1 MCGFAGLLVSH
12 ENMLTAPLRQSFDLA
27 TEKLKHRG
35 DTETRSLSGPGSL
48 SSSLAGRDLYWLTH
62 HRLAFQDLHLGQQP
76 MLDSSGKWLIVFNGE
91 IYNHLE
97 LRRTLTGLRNHTFRT
112 RSDTETLLEGFLAIG
127 PSFFDHLDGEYAFVI
142 LSLEGNSLI
151 AHRDPSGVKP
161 LFLSLDGVETD
172 LFAEAKLE
180 YRFRSQAL
188 GFASEMKG
196 LAHQKKWHTTG
207 LLRQFV
213 GLYEPI
219 RTPFQNIVALAP
231 GSLLIAEKRESNESA
246 SFDCASFN
254 CVMSL
259 PRQGVRALPER
270 RALTDDRLP
279 LPCDAFL
286 EALENSVE
294 ERLLSDVELGVYL
307 SGGVDSRAV
316 AAILA
321 RSEKSSRVGRHAFT
335 VGFESKGF
343 DETNDALDF
352 AKTCGFTSHALRL
365 RDQDLAYSYAFA
377 VQASENIQ
385 PYTNGA
391 AKWWLSRFTRQH
403 VNGVLTGDG
412 SDELLCGYPS
422 YRYVKWWM
430 HAMRAR
436 QNDISNLKNIP
447 LGTLP
452 RDELYAH
459 AFADH
464 ARNPW
469 ISGSSAS
476 GHGLDFVES
485 LASWGVAHPLYG
497 QIAAIAAV
505 LLGSQASAWLES
517 QGSSVR
523 SWFLAG
529 YADDTDA
536 TDPRLALTLWQ
547 NYFFRTH
554 LPVQVLNWVGDRM
567 EMANTLEGRTPFL
580 SRRMRD
586 LVQHLPDHALVNGFA
601 DKFILRQSLRS
612 IMPERFVGQPKK
624 QFGAPFLDGDKNP
637 DQIEAAFHATGLE
650 GSAIATRVASE
661 FHRLKK
667 IINLSQNA
675 GRSADEVNA
684 NSTDNP
690 IQIDARFEL
699 THLNQLMQTTA
710 SLAIVQKTLVEGNQL
725 QRDFDYESSIL
736 AREQILPPAN

>member
-12 ENMLTAPLRQSFDLA
+12 ETTLTSPLRGLFDQA
-27 TEKLKHRG
+27 AERLKHRG
-35 DTETRSLSGPGSL
+35 DTETRSLSGPGSITA
-48 SSSLAGRDLYWLTH
+48 SPATGDLYWLTH

-97 LRRTLTGLRNHTFRT
+97 LRRTLDGLRDHAFRT

-142 LSLEGNSLI
+142 ISRDGRSLI

-172 LFAEAKLE
+172 LFAEAKPE
-180 YRFRSQAL
+180 YRFRSKAI
-188 GFASEMKG
+188 GFASEIKG
-196 LAHQKKWHTTG
+196 LAHQKKWHSTG
-207 LLRQFV
+207 LIRQFV

-219 RTPFQNIVALAP
+219 RTPFQNIIALAP
-231 GSLLIAEKRESNESA
+231 GSLLTVEKQDSSESA
-246 SFDCASFN
+246 PFD

-259 PRQGVRALPER
+259 PQHGVRALPER
-270 RALTDDRLP
+270 RTLTENRPP
-279 LPCDAFL
+279 LPFDAFL
-286 EALENSVE
+286 EALEKSVE

-321 RSEKSSRVGRHAFT
+321 RSKKSSRFGRHAFT

-352 AKTCGFTSHALRL
+352 AKTCGFTSHVLRL
-365 RDQDLAYSYAFA
+365 RDQDLAYSYPFA

-430 HAMRAR
+430 HVMRAR
-436 QNDISNLKNIP
+436 QNELGNLKKIP

-459 AFADH
+459 AFAEH

-497 QIAAIAAV
+497 QIAAIAGV
-505 LLGSQASAWLES
+505 LLGPQASAWLES
-517 QGSSVR
+517 QGPSIR

-529 YADDTDA
+529 YADGTDA
-536 TDPRLALTLWQ
+536 TDPRFALTLWQ

-580 SRRMRD
+580 SRRIRN
-586 LVQHLPDHALVNGFA
+586 LVQHLPDYALVNGFA

-624 QFGAPFLDGDKNP
+624 QFGAPFLDGDKVP
-637 DQIEAAFHATGLE
+637 DQIEEAFHATGLD
-650 GSAIATRVASE
+650 GKAIANRVASE

-667 IINLSQNA
+667 IINPSQN
-675 GRSADEVNA
+675 GSRTSDEVQA
-684 NSTDNP
+684 NSTENP

-699 THLNQLMQTTA
+699 TNLNQLIQTTA
-710 SLAIVQKTLVEGNQL
+710 SLAIVQNTIVNGKRLE
-725 QRDFDYESSIL
+725 RDMDYESSLL
-736 AREQILPPAN
+736 AREQIFPAEN